1 MASNLSYLAAPV
13 TSTAS
18 SILKSFF
25 CAFINIHDAFWWGVG
40 TSPVSCTDLRSRPQ
54 LMNINEAG
62 WWRTQSELRS
72 NIRVLFVFDSDY
84 WCSVRELSLTPNSDL
99 YRGCQSQWLTHTHKR
114 RWRKWMFLYWNTV
127 FLGCWFL
134 IFRGRQTRWQGQT
147 PRKVN
152 LFEIRL
158 AKSLSCQRKSE
169 FQTIIFP

>member
-18 SILKSFF
+18 SILTSFF

-72 NIRVLFVFDSDY
+72 NIRV
-84 WCSVRELSLTPNSDL
+84 
-99 YRGCQSQWLTHTHKR
+99 
-114 RWRKWMFLYWNTV
+114 FL
-127 FLGCWFL
+127 FL
-134 IFRGRQTRWQGQT
+134 ILIIDVQRERPARRQTVTFTEDVNHSDWLIHTRGGEESECSCIEILFFFFGRLVFNFQRQT
-147 PRKVN
+147 DKMTGADSTESQSVWDKTR
-152 LFEIRL
+152 
-158 AKSLSCQRKSE
+158 
-169 FQTIIFP
+169 